1 MVFPTKKTETTRG
14 AIHIP
19 YLLGIIATRSI
30 SEPVLGIHDLVNNNE
45 ERIKSGMIAYQA
57 LQDLQKDP
65 NNVTAKQTLDQ
76 HESDLGYALLLKRY
90 TPAVIDATPTQVHQ
104 AAEDTVPEVASI
116 FCSFRIMV
124 ACGLFFIVLF
134 ALSFYW
140 GAKETLMQKRWF
152 LRTLFYSLPLPWVAI
167 ELGWFVAEHGR
178 QPWVID
184 GVLPTYLGTSSLTAS
199 DLWISLGGFIL
210 LYTGLAIVE
219 VFLMVKYIKLG
230 PEGTVLTT
238 DH

>member
-1 MVFPTKKTETTRG
+1 
-14 AIHIP
+14 
-19 YLLGIIATRSI
+19 
-30 SEPVLGIHDLVNNNE
+30 
-45 ERIKSGMIAYQA
+45 
-57 LQDLQKDP
+57 
-65 NNVTAKQTLDQ
+65 
-76 HESDLGYALLLKRY
+76 
-90 TPAVIDATPTQVHQ
+90 
-104 AAEDTVPEVASI
+104 
-116 FCSFRIMV
+116 
-124 ACGLFFIVLF
+124 
-134 ALSFYW
+134 
-140 GAKETLMQKRWF
+140 MQKRWF